1 MKHTRLSQWKEL
13 YEKSHLEWTLPR
25 ECSPDWGDGREDVHP
40 GLIVTDEGHD
50 TWYLM
55 VYPARDIFC
64 VTFDN
69 WEFLQQESEKSYVLQ
84 NFPFLG
90 IDWEVLDVENLAV
103 EFDPSWNHAVPDHI
117 IDLRMEESPRGV
129 LARMIDEIAQF
140 PCPPSLWIVDKSVHW
155 RAQPGRDYSTV
166 FYDCDY
172 EYVEIGWHHTCR
184 DLSGAGKGKGS
195 VTNFICKLARLCN
208 WYYTDFGP
216 GDLSPGYHDELVDR
230 FSVKKSIKLLARRD
244 NQVKRLGG

>member
-184 DLSGAGKGKGS
+184 DPSGAGKGKGS
-195 VTNFICKLARLCN
+195 VTNFIRKLARLCN

-216 GDLSPGYHDELVDR
+216 GDLSPGYHDELIDR